1 VSHTAPFGA
10 SLDEPL
16 PSSDLPAFHA
26 ALLDAIGD
34 SVIFTDLEGR
44 IQSWNRGATAIFG
57 YSADEMIGRTPAV
70 LYPDGGPERLP
81 PDLARILE
89 GEDYVGEW
97 LGRRKDGRPVWVQ
110 VRTTAV
116 RNATGHP
123 IGFLGLARDI
133 SQHKRSEQ
141 ALAEGQAQLE
151 LIANTAPAYIVQC
164 DADRRYTFVNHAYAA
179 RFGLTPE
186 QVVGKYI
193 WEVVGQQAYASF
205 KHHIDEV
212 LAGKRV
218 EFELEVPYDT
228 IGARFI
234 HCAYAPYLG
243 PHDTVQGLVAVI
255 TDVGERKRAE
265 AALREQ
271 EALLRTTL
279 EALPV
284 GVWVVSKD
292 ATLTYANPATRLI
305 WGVAPLIPAPQ
316 WSVFKVWWPDGRPL
330 LPEENPILEVL
341 RDGVTQLNLE
351 FDIETFDGQ
360 RKSILAANVPLH
372 DAVGEIMGAIS
383 INVDVTEHRQAEA
396 ALREADA
403 RLKLAQGAAGLT
415 IWEWEPETGMTSYTP
430 EFTTLYGLPPGTPP
444 LTYEQW
450 RERVHP
456 DDRDRVEEDLNAALA
471 GERTYDTEYRVIW
484 PDGRVHWIAS
494 RGQLLPDV
502 PGRPRRM
509 IGVNFDVNRRREAE
523 IQLRQLDRLD
533 TVARLAGGV
542 AHEANNQMTVVSGA
556 AGFILKQSD
565 LPEAVREDAE
575 HIRQA
580 AERTAT
586 ITQQLLAFSRRQIL
600 QPRVLDLN
608 VAIRAFEAI
617 VRRTMGEDT
626 RLELDLAPE
635 LHRVRI
641 DEGQLQQ
648 VLINLTL
655 NARDA
660 MASGGTL
667 TLQTRELRLE
677 GAAADAH
684 GVRIRPGHYVELN
697 VRDTGVGMD
706 PNTLAHI
713 FDPFFTT
720 KGVGQGTGL
729 GLSTV
734 YGIVKQSGGY
744 VFAESTPGVG
754 TALRILL
761 PVVTDPLSPQRARTA
776 GAAGKGE
783 TVLVVDDE
791 PVVRAMMVRTLRQAG
806 YHVLDAEDGA
816 AALAVARGYA
826 EPIDLLVTDLA
837 MPGMRGRE
845 LARAMAEL
853 QPDLRV
859 LFVSGFPGDELER
872 RGLLEAG
879 RPFLSKP
886 FAPEELAE
894 QVRQMLVG

>member
-1 VSHTAPFGA
+1 VSHTAPPRSG
-10 SLDEPL
+10 LDQPL
-16 PSSDLPAFHA
+16 QASDLPAVHA
-26 ALLDAIGD
+26 ALLETIGD
-34 SVIFTDLEGR
+34 SVILTDLEGR
-44 IQSWNRGATAIFG
+44 IRSWNRGATAIFG
-57 YSADEMIGRTPAV
+57 YSADEMIGLTPAV
-70 LYPDGGPERLP
+70 LYPEDGPERLT
-81 PDLARILE
+81 PDLDRILA
-89 GEDYVGEW
+89 GEDFVGEW

-110 VRTTAV
+110 IRTTAV
-116 RNATGHP
+116 RNAAGQP

-133 SQHKRSEQ
+133 SQHKRSEE
-141 ALAEGQAQLE
+141 AIAEGHAQLE

-164 DADRRYTFVNHAYAA
+164 DAERRYTFVNHAYAA

-186 QVVGKYI
+186 QVVGKHI
-193 WEVVGQQAYASF
+193 WEVVGENGYASLR
-205 KHHIDEV
+205 HHIDAV
-212 LAGKRV
+212 MAGQRV
-218 EFELEVPYDT
+218 EFEMEIPYDS
-228 IGARFI
+228 IGPRHI
-234 HCAYAPYLG
+234 HCAYGPYLG
-243 PHDTVQGLVAVI
+243 PDDTVQGLVAVI
-255 TDVGERKRAE
+255 TDIGERKRAE

-271 EALLRTTL
+271 ESLLRTIL

-284 GVWVVSKD
+284 GVWVLSKD
-292 ATLTYANPATRLI
+292 ATLTYANPATRRI
-305 WGVAPLIPAPQ
+305 WGEAPLVPSANRGGY
-316 WSVFKVWWPDGRPL
+316 KAWWPDGRPL
-330 LPEENPILEVL
+330 LPEQNPILEVL

-351 FDIETFDGQ
+351 FEIETFDGQ
-360 RKSILAANVPLH
+360 RKSILAANVPLR
-372 DAVGEIMGAIS
+372 DAAGEIIGAIS
-383 INVDVTEHRQAEA
+383 INVDVTQHRQAEA
-396 ALREADA
+396 ALREANA
-403 RLKLAQGAAGLT
+403 RLTLAQGAAGLT

-430 EFTTLYGLPPGTPP
+430 EFTTLYGLPPGSPP

-450 RERVHP
+450 REHVHP

-484 PDGRVHWIAS
+484 PDRSVHWIAS
-494 RGQLLPDV
+494 RGQMLPDV

-556 AGFILKQSD
+556 AGFILRRDD

-608 VAIRAFEAI
+608 AAIRAFEAI
-617 VRRTMGEDT
+617 IRRTMGEDT
-626 RLELDLAPE
+626 RLQLDLTPE
-635 LHRVRI
+635 LSRVRI

-667 TLQTRELRLE
+667 TLETRRLTLE

-684 GVRIRPGHYVELN
+684 GVRIRPGRYVELT

-706 PNTLAHI
+706 PKTLAHI

-734 YGIVKQSGGY
+734 YGIVKQSDGY

-754 TALRILL
+754 TSLRILL
-761 PVVTDPLSPQRARTA
+761 PVVTEPLSPQQRRAA
-776 GAAGKGE
+776 EPGGKGE

-791 PVVRAMMVRTLRQAG
+791 PVVRAMMVRTLRETG
-806 YHVLDAEDGA
+806 YTVLDAKDGP
-816 AALAVARGYA
+816 AALALARGHA
-826 EPIDLLVTDLA
+826 GPIHLLVTDLA
-837 MPGMRGRE
+837 MPGVRGRE
-845 LARAMAEL
+845 LARAVAEL
-853 QPDLRV
+853 QPGLRV

-886 FAPEELAE
+886 FAPELLAA
-894 QVRQMLVG
+894 QVRQMLVM